1 MIKFLK
7 KILLALLFPVF
18 LHAQVPSDGAYTYE
32 WFSANFEHVQT
43 VLKSK
48 NDPDLEAYIYAIG
61 NFYKTADG
69 GMFLEVSPFIGI
81 ALTYHPEITLKWFQK
96 NPDVFEDWLKKVDVS
111 LFTDFQGTKAAE
123 LARDK
128 TRLMQSLRKF
138 EANATDQQL
147 RKTSKRIRKVVES
160 LKIRIVD

>member
-1 MIKFLK
+1 MKL
-7 KILLALLFPVF
+7 ILLSLFFPALS
-18 LHAQVPSDGAYTYE
+18 HAQVPSDGANTAE
-32 WFSANFEHVQT
+32 WFIANFEHVKT

-48 NDPDLEAYIYAIG
+48 NDPYLEPYIDAIG
-61 NFYKTADG
+61 NLYKTSDG
-69 GMFLEVSPFIGI
+69 GMFLEVSPSIGI

-96 NPDVFEDWLKKVDVS
+96 HPDVFEDCLKKVDVS

-138 EANATDQQL
+138 EAKATDQQL
-147 RKTSKRIRKVVES
+147 RKASKRIRKVVEP